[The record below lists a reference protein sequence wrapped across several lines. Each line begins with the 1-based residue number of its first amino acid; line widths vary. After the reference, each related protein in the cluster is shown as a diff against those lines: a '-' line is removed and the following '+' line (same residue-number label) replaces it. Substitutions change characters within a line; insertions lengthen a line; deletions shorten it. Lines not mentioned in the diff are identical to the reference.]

1 MPKTRAL
8 INLDSEFSVLFI
20 LDDIAI
26 ATDLYLLPASHP
38 ASFPTALFSALQGL
52 VTCLCGVSHADMVWA
67 GHGHWGKDADVS
79 THELRKLGVQLRLG

>member
-1 MPKTRAL
+1 M
-8 INLDSEFSVLFI
+8 LFI